1 MCSIVASAAAEAA
14 NESGRMTIIEEP
26 LRIITVPATPHA
38 APPEHMLTVVI
49 VAKNETRNIVE
60 CLASVSF
67 ADEIVVLDSGS
78 SDRTAALAAA
88 AGARVVQTDWPG
100 YGPQVARGFRLAS
113 CAWVLSLDADERIT
127 EALRTEVLAAIRSTA
142 FDGYR
147 IPRLSEFCGRF
158 IHHSG
163 WRPDHTLRLGRR
175 ALSGFT
181 DHFLHAH
188 MTVDGRIGE
197 LTNDLIHFSYPDI
210 HDVLEKLDRY
220 STGNARDMAV
230 AGKSAGVGKAVL
242 HGLFA
247 FVRTYF
253 FRLGFLDGQHGLMLA
268 IYNAEYTYYKYIKLM
283 FLKKP
288 PRRPEFPA

>member
-1 MCSIVASAAAEAA
+1 MGAATSGAA
-14 NESGRMTIIEEP
+14 NESGTIVIIEEHS
-26 LRIITVPATPHA
+26 RIASVSTTHA
-38 APPEHMLTVVI
+38 AIPPEHTLTVVI
-49 VAKNETRNIVE
+49 VAKNEARNIAE
-60 CLASVSF
+60 CIASAAF

-78 SDRTAALAAA
+78 NDRTAALATA
-88 AGARVVQTDWPG
+88 AGAKVVQTDWPG
-100 YGPQVARGFRLAS
+100 YGPQVARGFRLATS
-113 CAWVLSLDADERIT
+113 AWVLSLDADERIT
-127 EALRTEVLAAIRSTA
+127 ASLRAEVLAAIRSPA

-158 IHHSG
+158 IRHSG

-175 ALSGFT
+175 LLSGFT

-188 MTVDGRIGE
+188 MTVDGRIGALE
-197 LTNDLIHFSYPDI
+197 NDLIHFSYPDI

-220 STGNARDMAV
+220 STGNARDMAA
-230 AGKSAGVGKAVL
+230 AGKSANIGKAVV

-283 FLKKP
+283 FLKSP